1 MYFCNIRQLQKFIE
15 IRIREAIHGNIIEFV
30 QISYKNLSS
39 RGLTS
44 NDNSLSNILQWVNF
58 EHQFRRFPCTNIVE
72 YSKTKPLFGKCK
84 GLKSFKGLSLVEKM
98 NILTISMCLL
108 YSHTE
113 ANYSISQ
120 LSHSTKEGCGYIC
133 SYTGSIHVTLR

>member
-1 MYFCNIRQLQKFIE
+1 MKE
-15 IRIREAIHGNIIEFV
+15 
-30 QISYKNLSS
+30 
-39 RGLTS
+39 
-44 NDNSLSNILQWVNF
+44 
-58 EHQFRRFPCTNIVE
+58 TNIVE

-84 GLKSFKGLSLVEKM
+84 GLKSFKGSSLVKKI

-120 LSHSTKEGCGYIC
+120 LSHSTKEGMWVYLFLYRKYSCNTQIG
-133 SYTGSIHVTLR
+133 VRAN

>member
-1 MYFCNIRQLQKFIE
+1 MYFCNINPSVLVSVYCKWAHSEQL
-15 IRIREAIHGNIIEFV
+15 
-30 QISYKNLSS
+30 KNVPVHLV
-39 RGLTS
+39 T
-44 NDNSLSNILQWVNF
+44 F

-72 YSKTKPLFGKCK
+72 YSKTNPLFGKCK

-120 LSHSTKEGCGYIC
+120 LGHSTKEGCGYIC